1 MLGAAEPTAVLGP
14 KPDDMYDPTRRA
26 IEDGLWEVLGA
37 VAYGLLL
44 ALVFLVGLQ
53 LVVLTVV
60 FGGRD
65 PVSVGLVATGGLVAL
80 GSLYELD
87 STFDLRRGISKQRR

>member
-1 MLGAAEPTAVLGP
+1 
-14 KPDDMYDPTRRA
+14 
-26 IEDGLWEVLGA
+26 VLGA

-53 LVVLTVV
+53 LVVLTLV

-65 PVSVGLVATGGLVAL
+65 LVSVGLTATGGLVAL

-87 STFDLRRGISKQRR
+87 STFDLRRGISEQRR